1 MSDSINVFVSY
12 SWGVEKDTQIVED
25 LDSLC
30 QQRGINLIQDNKTL
44 KHGDFI
50 KKFMDELSKGE
61 HVITV
66 FSKPYFESKWCMYEL
81 LCIYQPGDF
90 GQRTHPVIADDCDL
104 KDQDY
109 RLKLVDFWRERFELT
124 QDKLKKYDT
133 LTVQSEHRHVE
144 LYRDIYQNINKLVNF
159 AADRVTHS
167 LTELQE
173 QNYAQL
179 LDRIK
184 PVSQLSPGKT
194 ETQDKV
200 ASAIQ
205 LDQDFLKEVQASL
218 GSLKQSSK
226 LYHDKL
232 VKQCAVPL
240 KEANDLPGYLIKQC
254 LEGHFAKIVRN
265 METTFVSCLKE
276 LDANNSWEI
285 NAVLQA
291 AEDLISKLVL
301 FNVKNEWIEEYYSKS
316 ALAIEPKYMLP
327 DLNLTAIEV
336 VASRQTQTIPRFQA
350 SGKGMRDINIDK
362 VFTLEIGIKHGIDTY
377 LKLLH
382 SSILG
387 NQFND
392 GMDRNELI
400 QDIKDTIAYRK
411 KHTDIALRKRYFILI
426 PSDESASLANK
437 ELQLELA
444 RLLAPELEWIT
455 LKMGTREQVFLI
467 TDGELKTAIREFFTT
482 LANFNPKN
490 SGRT

>member
-1 MSDSINVFVSY
+1 MSESINVFVSY

-133 LTVQSEHRHVE
+133 LTVQSEYRHVE

-167 LTELQE
+167 LTELKK

-382 SSILG
+382 SSLLG

-411 KHTDIALRKRYFILI
+411 EHTDIALRKRYFILI
-426 PSDESASLANK
+426 PSDESAPLANK

-455 LKMGTREQVFLI
+455 LKTGTREQVFLI

-490 SGRT
+490 SVRT